1 MTLHKSQMRR
11 HARDHKQER
20 KFFLA
25 LGIITFVVIIV
36 LYFFYG

>member
-1 MTLHKSQMRR
+1 MTLHKSQLRR

-25 LGIITFVVIIV
+25 LGVVTLVAIIV
-36 LYFFYG
+36 LYLIYG